1 MAYYLI
7 HESPRPKRQSD
18 GKCLLKSMKLH
29 FCYLQV
35 LHQVQVHMSVKAK
48 GLTSDKSVHI
58 QPPVTAGTGLFTW
71 GKIQG
76 ISKRPSHL
84 VLFGFI

>member
-48 GLTSDKSVHI
+48 GLTSDKSVNIHL
-58 QPPVTAGTGLFTW
+58 PPQSLLARDFFTW
-71 GKIQG
+71 GKIQV
-76 ISKRPSHL
+76 KYL
-84 VLFGFI
+84 VVVRLFKF